1 MYGKEYLESQQLPS
15 VIAEI
20 EAILERNPEVA
31 DEVRNAFFEA
41 IRNARWASRRTYLG
55 QQNALSGMLGQAAG
69 RVGNS
74 LNLHG
79 GI

>member
-31 DEVRNAFFEA
+31 DEVRNAFFD
-41 IRNARWASRRTYLG
+41 RWASRRTYLG
-55 QQNALSGMLGQAAG
+55 QQNALSGMPVQAAG